1 MYYKYL
7 TTIWVIV
14 FTMPIFLGCGPSRPE
29 TATVTGK
36 ITFQGKP
43 VPEGT
48 IIFYPE
54 NGRSASGRIQA
65 DGTYTLTTFEKG
77 DGAILGNHTV
87 TIEAV
92 RFPQGAQPKS
102 LEEEIAM
109 GKKTKSQN
117 TNPVWFVPQ
126 QYADQT
132 TSNLTAKV
140 TSGSNTIDFKLPK

>member
-1 MYYKYL
+1 MYHKY
-7 TTIWVIV
+7 
-14 FTMPIFLGCGPSRPE
+14 FTMILVTVITLPIVLGCGPSRPE

-36 ITFQGKP
+36 VTFQGKP

-48 IIFYPE
+48 IMFYPE

-65 DGTYTLTTFEKG
+65 DGTYTLATFENG

-87 TIEAV
+87 TVEAV

-102 LEEEIAM
+102 LKEEIAM
-109 GKKTKSQN
+109 GKNTNQQN
-117 TNPVWFVPQ
+117 TKPVWLVPQ
-126 QYADQT
+126 KYANQN

-140 TSGSNTIDFKLPK
+140 NSGNNNIDFELPK